1 MKSQKSIVATL
12 SAQDRFG
19 RQMAAY
25 LDTSAAALPHDI
37 SERLRVARLQAP
49 RRKAG
54 QSPALEFKAL
64 VSNQFNEADSW
75 ALCLAGVPGRL
86 NVPEAEL
93 TRAELDVKALYQT
106 ERAQLVQAGDRQIR
120 LQPVEQL
127 AHRYQTL
134 LRTQAEKVMGGS
146 GVSGDASPSK

>member
-1 MKSQKSIVATL
+1 M
-12 SAQDRFG
+12 
-19 RQMAAY
+19 
-25 LDTSAAALPHDI
+25 
-37 SERLRVARLQAP
+37 ARLQAP